1 MKEPGMF
8 AIDTTSLPWEERYK
22 AELGKS
28 SFRKMLVQDPDTGM
42 EVRVVRYPAGFT
54 TTWHTHSCA
63 HGLYVLEG
71 TLVTHAGSYGAGNFV
86 WFPEGM
92 VMEHGAR
99 PDAEV
104 VVLFI
109 TNKKFDIHYR
119 KTRDEA

>member
-1 MKEPGMF
+1 MNEQGMF
-8 AIDTTSLPWEERYK
+8 AIDTTSMPWEERYK

-28 SFRKMLVQDPDTGM
+28 SFRKMLVADPDTGM

-54 TTWHTHSCA
+54 TTWHTHHCA

-71 TLVTHAGSYGAGNFV
+71 TLVTHSGSYGPGSFI
-86 WFPEGM
+86 WFPEGFP
-92 VMEHGAR
+92 MEHGAL

-109 TNKKFDIHYR
+109 TNKKFDIHYLPNR
-119 KTRDEA
+119 NAT